1 MERKA
6 TGSATAEVRQR
17 GTESEGKGAILG
29 RRLEHGWAA
38 VVPVS
43 IQTGVNL
50 GCGYSGK
57 KKSALGQREPHTWI
71 KEAVRRTE
79 ARKGQQIE
87 TVLCGRVGGRVLCVF
102 VQSEYG
108 FVAIV
113 LPLKR
118 QSEDPPTVE
127 EGWERDGRGRLK
139 GRGGRARR

>member
-87 TVLCGRVGGRVLCVF
+87 TVLCGRWVGGYFVF
-102 VQSEYG
+102 LSSLSMDV
-108 FVAIV
+108 VAIV

-118 QSEDPPTVE
+118 
-127 EGWERDGRGRLK
+127 
-139 GRGGRARR
+139 

>member
-17 GTESEGKGAILG
+17 ETESEGKGAILG

-57 KKSALGQREPHTWI
+57 KKSALGQREPRTWI

-79 ARKGQQIE
+79 ALKRTANRNG
-87 TVLCGRVGGRVLCVF
+87 TGMGGVGLCVCF
-102 VQSEYG
+102 VRSEYG
-108 FVAIV
+108 FRRDRFAI
-113 LPLKR
+113 
-118 QSEDPPTVE
+118 EAA
-127 EGWERDGRGRLK
+127 ERGSAYR
-139 GRGGRARR
+139 